1 MREWRSHVGGGCL
14 IPPVPRVLRTS
25 KTGLQTQ
32 AYYKTYI
39 TLFHTNLWDWCK
51 IKKLHI
57 NYVWKSSFIDFTR
70 HKSNRQKYK
79 LLKQWK
85 KKRRITVKLNHSFV
99 CIQPLM
105 YRLNYKLIYIIAIT
119 SNLFTYLRV
128 KIFGMMKKTLNV

>member
-1 MREWRSHVGGGCL
+1 M
-14 IPPVPRVLRTS
+14 
-25 KTGLQTQ
+25 
-32 AYYKTYI
+32 
-39 TLFHTNLWDWCK
+39 
-51 IKKLHI
+51 

-85 KKRRITVKLNHSFV
+85 KKRRITVKLNHSFA